1 MRPSSG
7 VSARSSATRDL
18 FQFRGTAPDAVFA
31 CLPALTGNPLKV
43 SYLPVLSACRGLL
56 LSCDLTK
63 GNSVRA
69 GSFLRKRTIVLDQS
83 LVRTPHLLGRIF
95 IHEVFH
101 FVWLRLGT
109 PLRESYAGLIAAEL
123 ERGATGELGWS
134 AESRKDQLDP
144 QDRDAR
150 TRRWR
155 EYLSESFCDTAGWLY
170 GGAARYAERTLDR
183 EFRERRRSWMREY
196 VESRTLG
203 I

>member
-7 VSARSSATRDL
+7 AWARSSATRDL
-18 FQFRGTAPDAVFA
+18 FQFRGTAPDAMFA
-31 CLPALTGNPLKV
+31 YLPALTGDPIEV
-43 SYLPVLSACRGLL
+43 SYLPNLTAWRGQL
-56 LSCDLTK
+56 LSGDLTK
-63 GNSVRA
+63 GTSVRA

-109 PLRESYAGLIAAEL
+109 PLRESYAGLIGAEL

-134 AESRKDQLDP
+134 AESRKDRLDP
-144 QDRDAR
+144 KDPDTR

-155 EYLSESFCDTAGWLY
+155 EYLSESFCDTGGWLY
-170 GGAARYAERTLDR
+170 GGAARYAERTLAR
-183 EFRERRRSWMREY
+183 EFRERRRSWMRDH